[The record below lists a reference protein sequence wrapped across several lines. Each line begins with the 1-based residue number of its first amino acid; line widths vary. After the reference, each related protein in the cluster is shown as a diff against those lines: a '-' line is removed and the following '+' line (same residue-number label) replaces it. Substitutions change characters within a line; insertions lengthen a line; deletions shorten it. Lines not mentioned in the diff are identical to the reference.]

1 MSSDVV
7 GTDSGRSSVWA
18 STGPPLRCLRR
29 RSTPLRLALRCEIS
43 VLGHSVDSCLL
54 IALRLKQI
62 YWASVRSALRGV
74 VGSVLYARV
83 VYGHI

>member
-1 MSSDVV
+1 M
-7 GTDSGRSSVWA
+7 
-18 STGPPLRCLRR
+18 
-29 RSTPLRLALRCEIS
+29 
-43 VLGHSVDSCLL
+43 LGHSVDSCLL

-83 VYGHI
+83 VYGHIAAYVFLVRIVL